1 MLVLTRREGEVVVIT
16 MGDTRIVVVMLDCTQ
31 RRGQAQLGFKAPP
44 EVRIHRAEIQTRVDR
59 EDANG

>member
-1 MLVLTRREGEVVVIT
+1 VVVIT